1 MAGLDFAMAGIDI
14 INIPNITDYLAKPY
28 MLPVAASKT
37 IGEIPIIKVDALDR
51 DTVLEI
57 IRFTHRLSRL
67 FGGVMLR
74 PS

>member
-1 MAGLDFAMAGIDI
+1 MAGLDFAMAGIEI
-14 INIPNITDYLAKPY
+14 INLPNLVLNPKNHY
-28 MLPVAASKT
+28 MLPRAASTT

-51 DTVLEI
+51 TTILEM
-57 IRFTHRLSRL
+57 IRFTHRLSQA

>member
-1 MAGLDFAMAGIDI
+1 LAGIDI
-14 INIPNITDYLAKPY
+14 TNIENLVDYPHNPY
-28 MLPVAASKT
+28 MLPQPAFKT

-51 DTVLEI
+51 ATVLEI
-57 IRFTHRLSRL
+57 IRFTHRLSRV